1 VSTEA
6 VYLVEPMPW
15 DGCDLPDGY
24 HVTREGVFKGQGK
37 DSVLI
42 SGPIWMVAKTRD
54 WEGKN
59 WGMVLRWIDED
70 GKLHEAAFPSARLLE
85 RASTLPLELRD
96 QGLHIQPDKLRALL
110 EYLAAFKTAER
121 IQAVSRLGWLEGQAE
136 RPVFVL
142 PDRVIGVESSER
154 IIFQPE
160 KHNSTTESMRP
171 RGDLR
176 QWQAEVLFY
185 CKGNPVLLFGV
196 CAALAAPL
204 LKHAGLESGG
214 FHLYGLSSTGKTTAL
229 QVAASV
235 WGCGADPG
243 TADNTHV
250 RRWNTTGNAL
260 EATAASYNDNLLPL
274 DEMASCDA
282 FDFGKVVYDLAGG
295 EGKKRMSKAAELRE
309 QRRWRILFLSSGEI
323 SVRQRIEQDKKQRAK
338 AGHLTRFSDIPI
350 NGRVILDGHGKETG
364 ELARE
369 LKQNCGRYYGV
380 AGPAFLE
387 RLITGRN
394 SKELHT
400 TISEKVAIHAQSL
413 RKGKGLASHQ
423 QRTLLRFSLVL
434 EAGLRAVELGMLP
447 ISTKEIET
455 AVDAMC
461 DAWLSN
467 DLSVVV

>member
-1 VSTEA
+1 MNTEA

-15 DGCDLPDGY
+15 DGCELPDGY
-24 HVTREGVFKGQGK
+24 HITGEGVFKGQGK
-37 DSVLI
+37 DSILI
-42 SGPIWMVAKTRD
+42 AGPIWMVAKTRD

-70 GKLHEAAFPSARLLE
+70 GKVHEAAFPSARLLE

-96 QGLHIQPDKLRALL
+96 QGLHIQPDKLRGLL
-110 EYLAAFKTAER
+110 EYLAAFKTTER

-142 PDRVIGVESSER
+142 PDRVIGVGSSER

-160 KHNSTTESMRP
+160 KHHSTTESMRP
-171 RGDLR
+171 KSDLG
-176 QWQAEVLFY
+176 QWQTEVSVY
-185 CKGNPVLLFGV
+185 CKGNPILLFST
-196 CAALAAPL
+196 CAAFAAPL
-204 LKHAGLESGG
+204 LKYAGLESGG

-250 RRWNTTGNAL
+250 RRWNATGNAL
-260 EATAASYNDNLLPL
+260 EAIAAAYNDNLLPL

-309 QRRWRILFLSSGEI
+309 QRRWKILILSSGEI

-338 AGHLTRFSDIPI
+338 AGHLTRFTDIPI
-350 NGRVILDGHGKETG
+350 NGRVIINGHGKEAG

-369 LKQNCGRYYGV
+369 LKQNCGRY
-380 AGPAFLE
+380 
-387 RLITGRN
+387 
-394 SKELHT
+394 
-400 TISEKVAIHAQSL
+400 
-413 RKGKGLASHQ
+413 
-423 QRTLLRFSLVL
+423 
-434 EAGLRAVELGMLP
+434 
-447 ISTKEIET
+447 
-455 AVDAMC
+455 
-461 DAWLSN
+461 
-467 DLSVVV
+467 